1 MDSKKEASNPIIE
14 TMFKA
19 GAHIGYSKSRRH
31 PSVKPFIFG
40 AKNRMEIIDLEKI
53 TDLISAAKNFV
64 KSVKASGKQILL
76 VGTKPEARQAI
87 EEAAKS
93 IDMPYV
99 SERWIGGTFTN
110 FPEIKKRVAKLEEMI
125 SKKEKGEFSVYTK
138 KERLLLDKEMND
150 LLKNFSGI
158 VSMKNIPGAIFV
170 VDPRK
175 ESIAVA
181 EAIEVGV
188 PVVALGNSDCDIS
201 KIDYPIV
208 ANDSS
213 GQSIKLFVKEITD
226 AWKEQ
231 V

>member
-1 MDSKKEASNPIIE
+1 MDTKKEINNPIIE
-14 TMFKA
+14 TMFQA

-31 PSVKPFIFG
+31 PSAKPFIFG
-40 AKNRMEIIDLEKI
+40 AKNRMEIIDLEKSA
-53 TDLISAAKNFV
+53 DLLSVAQNFV
-64 KSVKASGKQILL
+64 KSVKASGKQILF
-76 VGTKPEARQAI
+76 VGTKPEARHI
-87 EEAAKS
+87 VEEAAKS
-93 IDMPYV
+93 IDMPHV
-99 SERWIGGTFTN
+99 TERWIGGTFTN

-158 VSMKNIPGAIFV
+158 VSMKNIPGAVFV
-170 VDPRK
+170 IDPRK
-175 ESIAVA
+175 ESIAVS
-181 EAIEVGV
+181 EAIEVGA
-188 PVVALGNSDCDIS
+188 PIIALASSDCDIN

-213 GQSIKLFVKEITD
+213 GESIKLFVKGIAD

>member
-1 MDSKKEASNPIIE
+1 MIE

-19 GAHIGYSKSRRH
+19 GAHVGYSKSRRH

-40 AKNRMEIIDLEKI
+40 AKNRMEIIDLEKS
-53 TDLISAAKNFV
+53 ISLLSLAKDFV
-64 KSVKASGKQILL
+64 KSIKASGKQVLFI
-76 VGTKPEARQAI
+76 GTKPEAKQAVT
-87 EEAAKS
+87 EAAKS

-110 FPEIKKRVAKLEEMI
+110 FPEIKKRVGRLEEMA
-125 SKKEKGEFSVYTK
+125 SKKEKGEFAVYTK
-138 KERLLLDKEMND
+138 KEQLLLGKEMND
-150 LLKNFSGI
+150 LSKNFSGI
-158 VSMKNIPGAIFV
+158 VSMRNLPGAIFV
-170 VDPRK
+170 IDPKK
-175 ESIAVA
+175 ESIAVR

-188 PVVALGNSDCDIS
+188 PIVALSSSDCDIS
-201 KIDYPIV
+201 NIDYPIV

-213 GQSIKLFVKEITD
+213 RESIKFFVKEITN